1 MLPGNGARKVLDNPQ
16 VQGITV
22 AQFDK
27 YWVSNP
33 RGAEGK
39 LSII

>member
-1 MLPGNGARKVLDNPQ
+1 MLPDNGAREVLDNLQ

-27 YWVSNP
+27 Y
-33 RGAEGK
+33 
-39 LSII
+39 LSVEPTGSWR